1 MMELDVVIRDQ
12 PIASASHSGHTRRM
26 LVIDLFQ
33 DGHPL
38 HPRMK
43 DGSYWGVHSIVGS
56 DRDKVEAVW
65 NVYRLV
71 ELYSQQH
78 DEPFELSEEAKEELI
93 RVLKG

>member
-43 DGSYWGVHSIVGS
+43 DGSCWIVSKIVKS
-56 DRDKVEAVW
+56 DKDKVEAIRA
-65 NVYRLV
+65 VYHLV
-71 ELYSQQH
+71 ELYSQQR